1 MARNYELLL
10 LETIENLGLV
20 GDVVKVRP
28 GFARNFL
35 LPNAMAE
42 APTPEK
48 IESLKA
54 ARAIAEAHLSK
65 QRAEREAVIA
75 RLAGMTLTLVRACN
89 DQGVLYGAVTQRD
102 ISDQLII
109 EGYGIDMRAVRLN
122 NPIRRINTEQVT
134 IQFGRDLVAEITV
147 VVKPDRIIEMESPS
161 PSQRSAEPSADDAQS
176 EEPTDEAPQG
186 KSGKGKSGK
195 GKSDEG
201 KSDEGKSGKG
211 KSDDSKSD
219 EGKSDR
225 GTKSA
230 RKGRE
235 KSTKE

>member
-42 APTPEK
+42 APTAEK
-48 IESLKA
+48 IESLKE
-54 ARAIAEAHLSK
+54 ARKVAQAEVSK

-75 RLAGMTLTLVRACN
+75 RLEGITITLVRACN

-102 ISDQLII
+102 ISDQLIAD
-109 EGYGIDMRAVRLN
+109 GYGIDMRAVRLA
-122 NPIRRINTEQVT
+122 NPMRRVGSQSVT

-147 VVKPDRIIEMESPS
+147 SVKPDRIIELETSPA
-161 PSQRSAEPSADDAQS
+161 PSKAAASDEPSTEGGDPSDAPSTDGDETKS
-176 EEPTDEAPQG
+176 E
-186 KSGKGKSGK
+186 
-195 GKSDEG
+195 
-201 KSDEGKSGKG
+201 
-211 KSDDSKSD
+211 
-219 EGKSDR
+219 R

-235 KSTKE
+235 KKA

>member
-54 ARAIAEAHLSK
+54 ARAIAEAQLSK

-75 RLAGMTLTLVRACN
+75 RLAGITLTLVRACN

-102 ISDQLII
+102 ISDQLIA

-122 NPIRRINTEQVT
+122 NPIRRVNTEQVT
-134 IQFGRDLVAEITV
+134 IQFGRDLLAEITV
-147 VVKPDRIIEMESPS
+147 VVKPDRIIEMETPS
-161 PSQRSAEPSADDAQS
+161 PQSQRSAEPTEDDAQLD
-176 EEPTDEAPQG
+176 EPSDDAP
-186 KSGKGKSGK
+186 KGKSGK
-195 GKSDEG
+195 GKSD
-201 KSDEGKSGKG
+201 KG
-211 KSDDSKSD
+211 KSDD
-219 EGKSDR
+219 GKSDS

-230 RKGRE
+230 RKSRE
-235 KSTKE
+235 KSSKE

>member
-28 GFARNFL
+28 GFARNYL

-54 ARAIAEAHLSK
+54 ARAIAEAHVAK
-65 QRAEREAVIA
+65 QRSEREAVIA
-75 RLAGMTLTLVRACN
+75 RLSGITITLIRACN

-122 NPIRRINTEQVT
+122 NPIRRVSIETVT
-134 IQFGRDLVAEITV
+134 IQFGRDLVTEITV
-147 VVKPDRIIEMESPS
+147 AVKPDRIIEMETSPAS
-161 PSQRSAEPSADDAQS
+161 RAPSSSTDESDEATDSAEAT
-176 EEPTDEAPQG
+176 TDEPA
-186 KSGKGKSGK
+186 
-195 GKSDEG
+195 
-201 KSDEGKSGKG
+201 
-211 KSDDSKSD
+211 DDSKA
-219 EGKSDR
+219 DR
-225 GTKSA
+225 KTKSA
-230 RKGRE
+230 RKTRE
-235 KSTKE
+235 KSAKE

>member
-75 RLAGMTLTLVRACN
+75 RLAGITLTLVRACN

-122 NPIRRINTEQVT
+122 NPIRRVVTEQVT

-147 VVKPDRIIEMESPS
+147 VVKPDRIIEMETSS
-161 PSQRSAEPSADDAQS
+161 SSQRSAEPSADDAQFD
-176 EEPTDEAPQG
+176 EPSDDAP
-186 KSGKGKSGK
+186 KGKSGK
-195 GKSDEG
+195 GKSD
-201 KSDEGKSGKG
+201 DG
-211 KSDDSKSD
+211 KSDD
-219 EGKSDR
+219 GKSDR

-230 RKGRE
+230 RKNRE
-235 KSTKE
+235 KSSIE

>member
-28 GFARNFL
+28 GFARNYL

-48 IESLKA
+48 IESLKE
-54 ARAIAEAHLSK
+54 ARGIAEAQLSK
-65 QRAEREAVIA
+65 QRADREAVIA
-75 RLAGMTLTLVRACN
+75 RMAGHTLNLIRACN

-102 ISDQLII
+102 ISDQLVI

-122 NPIRRINTEQVT
+122 NPIRRIGTEQVT

-147 VVKPDRIIEMESPS
+147 VVKPDRIIEMETPS
-161 PSQRSAEPSADDAQS
+161 PSRSSAESSNDTYEPAETSDDA
-176 EEPTDEAPQG
+176 PKA
-186 KSGKGKSGK
+186 
-195 GKSDEG
+195 
-201 KSDEGKSGKG
+201 
-211 KSDDSKSD
+211 KSDDAKA
-219 EGKSDR
+219 DR

-230 RKGRE
+230 RKSRE
-235 KSTKE
+235 KTKKE

>member
-28 GFARNFL
+28 GFARNYL

-42 APTPEK
+42 APTAEK

-54 ARAIAEAHLSK
+54 ARTIAQAEVSK

-75 RLAGMTLTLVRACN
+75 RLEGITITLVRACN

-102 ISDQLII
+102 ISDQLIA
-109 EGYGIDMRAVRLN
+109 EGYGIDMRAVRLA
-122 NPIRRINTEQVT
+122 NPMRRVGTQSVT

-147 VVKPDRIIEMESPS
+147 TVKPDRIIELETSAAPS
-161 PSQRSAEPSADDAQS
+161 KASASNDEEADDSADAQ
-176 EEPTDEAPQG
+176 EAPTA
-186 KSGKGKSGK
+186 
-195 GKSDEG
+195 E
-201 KSDEGKSGKG
+201 
-211 KSDDSKSD
+211 SDDSKA
-219 EGKSDR
+219 ER

-235 KSTKE
+235 KKS

>member
-28 GFARNFL
+28 GFARNYL

-42 APTPEK
+42 APTAEK

-54 ARAIAEAHLSK
+54 ARAVAQAEVAK

-75 RLAGMTLTLVRACN
+75 RLEGITITLVRACN

-102 ISDQLII
+102 ISDQLIA
-109 EGYGIDMRAVRLN
+109 EGYGIDMRAVRLA
-122 NPIRRINTEQVT
+122 NPMRRVGSQPVT
-134 IQFGRDLVAEITV
+134 IQFGRDLVAEITIA
-147 VVKPDRIIEMESPS
+147 VKPDRIIELETPAAANTAPS
-161 PSQRSAEPSADDAQS
+161 AEGDSVEESAEPATPAAEAD
-176 EEPTDEAPQG
+176 E
-186 KSGKGKSGK
+186 
-195 GKSDEG
+195 
-201 KSDEGKSGKG
+201 
-211 KSDDSKSD
+211 SKA
-219 EGKSDR
+219 ER

-230 RKGRE
+230 RKSRE
-235 KSTKE
+235 KKN